1 MRLHPGASLE
11 LAEMVLT
18 RAMTIWNQASKAT
31 DAVTAYFDAVT
42 KLSYDYTRMFA
53 SPDLGAGLQ
62 NATYWN
68 LLSLSRARIASP
80 KDADGVAPWRWN
92 LRGFC
97 RSRVASPPADG
108 AASRRERTAESEAAS
123 TEIRAQAEAAD
134 RAWQELRVLKHLAD
148 RIGLPVVYDTNMF
161 NHWSQPGD
169 IPWRRILKDQGESA
183 KLCRLIVPLAVID
196 ELDRQKYGQGQLA
209 KRAATAIRY
218 LERALKDNGPGDPV
232 RLREDMTLEIW
243 VDTDE
248 RGGDADLAILRCAA
262 DLDNLHAP
270 QIRLIWHPPEEHP
283 AQGARVLTD
292 DFGMRLR
299 AQQMGLTVLRLPE
312 EYRKKGTALDDVP
325 RT

>member
-1 MRLHPGASLE
+1 MRLRPGASLE
-11 LAEMVLT
+11 LAEMVL
-18 RAMTIWNQASKAT
+18 SKAMGIWYEAGRAS
-31 DAVTAYFDAVT
+31 DAVTAYFDAVVA
-42 KLSYDYTRMFA
+42 LSYDYTHIFA

-68 LLSLSRARIASP
+68 LLSLSRARAARP
-80 KDADGVAPWRWN
+80 KDADGVAAWRWN
-92 LRGFC
+92 LRGF
-97 RSRVASPPADG
+97 RKSIVASPPTG
-108 AASRRERTAESEAAS
+108 WAAYRRERTAESEAAC
-123 TEIRAQAEAAD
+123 TEIRAQAEAVD
-134 RAWQELRVLKHLAD
+134 RAWQELQVLKQLAD

-169 IPWRRILKDQGESA
+169 IPWRRVLKDQGESA
-183 KLCRLIVPLAVID
+183 KLCRLIVPLTVID
-196 ELDRQKYGQGQLA
+196 ELDRQKYGQGELA
-209 KRAATAIRY
+209 RKAGTAIRY
-218 LERALKDNGPGDPV
+218 LERVLKDSGPGDPV
-232 RLREDMTLEIW
+232 RLREDVTLEIW

-270 QIRLIWHPPEEHP
+270 KIQLIWDPPEEHP